1 MRTMTFLAGVAAGIL
16 LNQSLTARRQG
27 ARASA
32 GGGMRLR
39 GNRADIPRGLTTDSE
54 ESYPI
59 RSLPRTDEQVRERIV
74 SQLGRTISNPEAVQV
89 EVKGGRVVLRG
100 RAQARDSILLMAE
113 VENTAGVTS
122 VQNLVQFEGSME
134 DVSPGMTRD
143 RPSVRAGE
151 LASSRMS

>member
-1 MRTMTFLAGVAAGIL
+1 MSFLAGVAAGAL
-16 LNQSLTARRQG
+16 LNQALVARRQG
-27 ARASA
+27 PPADTR
-32 GGGMRLR
+32 GMQR
-39 GNRADIPRGLTTDSE
+39 GTRPGIPGGLTTDSE

-59 RSLPRTDEQVRERIV
+59 RSLPRTDEQVRQRIV

-89 EVKGGRVVLRG
+89 EVNGGRVVLRG
-100 RAQARDSILLMAE
+100 RVQARDSILLMAE

-122 VQNLVQFEGSME
+122 VQNLVQFEGSMA
-134 DVSPGMTRD
+134 DVAPGMTHD